1 MNEKQQGIDTAF
13 LAGLLMTTAQQLE
26 AIAREQDVEARRRKF
41 MSVVQPVFY
50 WTGDYAPELKEAC
63 DRIGRAFVEV

>member
-13 LAGLLMTTAQQLE
+13 LAGLLMTTAGQLE
-26 AIAREQDVEARRRKF
+26 KITKEPNRELRRNLF
-41 MSVVQPVFY
+41 LATIQPVIY
-50 WTGDYAPELKEAC
+50 WMGDYTPEFKEAC